1 MTKLS
6 DLEELP
12 GARIVK
18 QDFSQKTAE
27 FLTWMQQ
34 ALKARGWVRTDARNQ
49 SALYNWTFEKGER
62 KINIIGWH
70 GTGKR
75 GTSRWYGD
83 LKTLFTL
90 YDNQVDGKVWPNDK
104 RMRQV
109 FDLNCI
115 DGTVAQ
121 HAEHLEAIRSYI
133 KACA

>member
-18 QDFSQKTAE
+18 QDFSKKTAE

-34 ALKARGWVRTDARNQ
+34 TLWARGWIRTDARLQ

-62 KINIIGWH
+62 KIMITGWH
-70 GTGKR
+70 GTGKK
-75 GTSRWYGD
+75 GTARWFGD
-83 LKTLFTL
+83 LKTLLTL
-90 YDNQVDGKVWPNDK
+90 YDNQVDGKVCPNGK

-115 DGTVAQ
+115 DGTVEQ
-121 HAEHLEAIRSYI
+121 HAAHLKAIEAYIR
-133 KACA
+133 ACA